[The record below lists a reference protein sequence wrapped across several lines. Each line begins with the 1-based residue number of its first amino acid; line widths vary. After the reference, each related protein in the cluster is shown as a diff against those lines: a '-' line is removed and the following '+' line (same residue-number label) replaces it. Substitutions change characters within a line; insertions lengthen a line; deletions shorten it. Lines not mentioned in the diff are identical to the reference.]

1 VAEHLSEVVD
11 HVHVVGHVDV
21 DAVLPGPARAWV
33 DDAPAER
40 VGRLR
45 ELVVDDRLP
54 PWPTWFPE
62 AGLPAIP
69 GAPSLPWAWFTAPGI
84 EAVLPERWGHVALS
98 VAYPESVRAA
108 ERAGVP
114 LVHLCVDHLAP
125 MTRPHE
131 VAEALATVVK
141 SLVSHI

>member
-1 VAEHLSEVVD
+1 MAEHLSEVVD

-21 DAVLPGPARAWV
+21 GAVLPGPARAWV

-84 EAVLPERWGHVALS
+84 EAVLPER
-98 VAYPESVRAA
+98 
-108 ERAGVP
+108 
-114 LVHLCVDHLAP
+114 
-125 MTRPHE
+125 
-131 VAEALATVVK
+131 
-141 SLVSHI
+141 

>member
-1 VAEHLSEVVD
+1 MAEHLSEVVD
-11 HVHVVGHVDV
+11 HVHVVGHVYV
-21 DAVLPGPARAWV
+21 EAVLPA
-33 DDAPAER
+33 
-40 VGRLR
+40 
-45 ELVVDDRLP
+45 
-54 PWPTWFPE
+54 
-62 AGLPAIP
+62 
-69 GAPSLPWAWFTAPGI
+69 LPWAWFTAAGI
-84 EAVLPERWGHVALS
+84 EPVLPERWGYVALS

-114 LVHLCVDHLAP
+114 LVQLCVDHLAP